1 MATISWVVIS
11 SRRYSPDIQRH
22 RNPPAGCGGQPH
34 LAGDA
39 GPGPEGEDP
48 PPARHVTGLTV
59 RPAEKG
65 GGSRPV

>member
-11 SRRYSPDIQRH
+11 SRRYSPDIQFH
-22 RNPPAGCGGQPH
+22 RNPPAGCGGQPP
-34 LAGDA
+34 LSVDA
-39 GPGPEGEDP
+39 GPRGEDP
-48 PPARHVTGLTV
+48 SPVRHVTGLTV